1 MKTPN
6 SLKTNKKNQQ
16 PGLLVLEDGKFF
28 KGQGLGFEGSSLGEL
43 CFNTSMTGYQ
53 EIITDPSYAGQIITF
68 TFPHIGN
75 VGANFDDLEST
86 KPRLSGVI
94 LRSEPTQPSNFRS
107 KIDLD
112 QWLKTNKIVGIC
124 GVDTRLITKIIKN
137 GGPQNAI
144 ILNGINENENI
155 EKLAKKAQNHVKLKG
170 LDLAETVSCS
180 KPYHWSQTLWTEKN
194 KYGKLSS
201 YKHKIVAIDYGLKQ
215 NILRSLASNNF
226 KVEVVPAKVSFDEI
240 IKQEP
245 DGIFLSN
252 GPGDPAATGIY
263 AVPLIKKI
271 IKSQIPIFGIC
282 LGYQLLSIALGA
294 QTLKMFQGHRG
305 ANHPVKDIKRGNVLV
320 TSQNHGF
327 EVDPDTIPSNVEITH
342 ISLFDKSIEGIKSKN
357 GPFFGVQFHPEA
369 SPGPQDSLFLF
380 KEFAKMIE
388 NNAKK
393 N

>member
-6 SLKTNKKNQQ
+6 SYKTNKKNYPQ
-16 PGLLVLEDGKFF
+16 GLLVLEDGNFF
-28 KGQGLGFEGSSLGEL
+28 LGQGLGFEGSCLGEL

-75 VGANFDDLEST
+75 VGTNLDDIESK

-94 LRSEPTQPSNFRS
+94 LRSKPTSPSNFRS

-112 QWLKTNKIVGIC
+112 EWLKINKIVGIC
-124 GVDTRLITKIIKN
+124 GIDTRLVTKIIKK

-144 ILNGINENENI
+144 ILNGVKNHEDID
-155 EKLAKKAQNHVKLKG
+155 KLRKKAQDHIKLNN
-170 LDLAETVSCS
+170 LDLAKTVSCL
-180 KPYHWSQTLWTEKN
+180 KPYNWSQTLWTDKN
-194 KYGKLSS
+194 KYEESS
-201 YKHKIVAIDYGLKQ
+201 NFNYKIVAIDYGLKQ
-215 NILRSLASNNF
+215 NILRSLVSSNF
-226 KVEVVPAKVSFDEI
+226 EVQVVPASVNFNEI
-240 IKQEP
+240 MNLKP

-252 GPGDPAATGIY
+252 GPGDPAATGKY

-271 IKSQIPIFGIC
+271 IKIKLPIFGIC
-282 LGYQLLSIALGA
+282 LGYQLLSLALGA
-294 QTLKMFQGHRG
+294 KTKKMFQGHRG
-305 ANHPVKDIKRGNVLV
+305 ANHPVKDLNTGTVLV

-327 EVDPDTIPSNVEITH
+327 EVESNSIPSNVEITH
-342 ISLFDKSIEGIKSKN
+342 ISLFDKCIEGIKSKN

-369 SPGPQDSLFLF
+369 SPGPQDSHFLF
-380 KEFAKMIE
+380 ENFAKMIE

-393 N
+393 K